1 MKNTAIIKTRV
12 QAKTESTSGIDTL
25 SKTSIALMASVSASI
40 GIWSVVCFAAA
51 LFNNGP
57 VGMVKGALTAVTG
70 I

>member
-40 GIWSVVCFAAA
+40 GIWSVVCFSAA
-51 LFNNGP
+51 LFTNGP